1 MKRHYTQPL
10 SGRLFFVGILLFLT
24 SCQAQT
30 AKTSIVILD
39 SGQVYTLSTAER
51 LPARLLA
58 EANISLSPADR
69 VLYLGSVILLDQ
81 PLPEAKSYTLQ
92 VRRAVALTLVK
103 PNGQQTIQTSAF
115 TVGQALTEAGISLYA
130 ADRLDPPAETPI
142 IGPLTVTYT
151 PSREYTVNVDGKS
164 VVIRSA
170 AATVGQA
177 LAQAGIPL
185 EGLDAS
191 LPSES
196 APLPE
201 DGNPL
206 IRILRVVET
215 VTLSQKSIPFTSR
228 FEASADLE
236 LDQQNLLQGGEP
248 GLAMRRVRIRYEDGQ
263 EVGRQAESESVV
275 RPARDRMVGFGT
287 KVVIRSTSVDGVN
300 IQYWRALRVYTTS
313 YSPCRSGGERCYPGT
328 SSGKPVQKGVVAVVA
343 RWWAYMVGQP
353 IYVPGYGYAT
363 IEDIGGGFPDR
374 YWIDL
379 GWSDSDYQPMTG
391 WTTVYFL
398 TPVPDRIL
406 YTLPYR

>member
-1 MKRHYTQPL
+1 MKPAY
-10 SGRLFFVGILLFLT
+10 RLLIISLLLFIV
-24 SCQAQT
+24 SCQAQNVQT
-30 AKTSIVILD
+30 PIIILD
-39 SGQVYTLSTAER
+39 GGQVYTLSTPER

-58 EANISLSPADR
+58 EAKISLSPADR
-69 VLYLGSVILLDQ
+69 VLYLGALVSLDQ

-92 VRRAVALTLVK
+92 VRRAVALKLVK
-103 PNGQQTIQTSAF
+103 PGGQQTIQTSAF
-115 TVGQALTEAGISLYA
+115 TVGQALTEAGIPLYA

-151 PSREYTVNVDGKS
+151 PAREYTVRVDGKS
-164 VVIRSA
+164 IVIRSA
-170 AATVGQA
+170 AGTVGQA

-191 LPSES
+191 FPSES

-201 DGNPL
+201 DGQ

-236 LDQQNLLQGGEP
+236 LDQQSLLQGGEA
-248 GLAMRRVRIRYEDGQ
+248 GLAMSRVRIRYEDGQ

-275 RPARDRMVGFGT
+275 RPARDRVVGYGT
-287 KVVIRSTSVDGVN
+287 KVVIRSTSVDGVA
-300 IQYWRALRVYTTS
+300 IQYWRVVRVYTTS
-313 YSPCRSGGERCYPGT
+313 YSPCRSGGDRCYPGT
-328 SSGKPVQKGVVAVVA
+328 SSGKPVEKGVVAVVL
-343 RWWAYMVGQP
+343 RWYYYMKGQP
-353 IYVPGYGYAT
+353 VYIPGYGPAA
-363 IEDIGGGFPDR
+363 IEDVGGGFPDR

-398 TPVPDRIL
+398 TPVPDNIL